1 MNSANILLNIGGTE
15 RDLNGFIA
23 FAIKKLTEEIL
34 SRVRIVS
41 SIY

>member
-23 FAIKKLTEEIL
+23 FAIKNSLKKYFHEFA
-34 SRVRIVS
+34 VS